1 MASEGITLGNAYIQ
15 ILPSTR
21 GLSANING
29 LMEDEG
35 ATAGNTLGNSIAS
48 AASSTLANS
57 LSSLGGAFS
66 TIGSTLSA
74 YVTAPIIA
82 AGTGSVVAAS
92 NFEDAFA
99 MLSTIADPE
108 ALPFEELNDQI
119 MELSNTTG
127 LGAAEIAEAAYG
139 AISAGQDT
147 ADAVG
152 FVAQA
157 SQLARGGFTSVATAT
172 DVLTTALNAYG
183 LSSEEAAHVSDVLIQ
198 TQNFGKTTVDQ
209 LAASMGRVIP
219 TAAAANVGIEDLASQ
234 YVALTR
240 NGIATAEATTYINS
254 MLNELSRNGTNA
266 SDAFREAAGVSFP
279 EFIAAGGS
287 TAEAMV
293 LLSESCAEAGLS
305 VADAFGS
312 AEAGKAANVL
322 VQHTSDATEALVSM
336 QTTGGQT
343 AAAFAIMSDTSSVKM
358 EQLKTSIT
366 NLGIAIG
373 EDLLPIILPIADR
386 LIELLDSLKEKWDS
400 LSPEAQN
407 TIIQAA
413 AIAAAIGPVLL
424 AAGTVLSTTG
434 KLIGAVQT
442 IGSVLPGLGS
452 HLANVGSN
460 AANAAAGATSAT
472 ASFSSMAGTA
482 LMLVALG
489 AAVWLVAQGMSVM
502 ADAAIRL
509 ANAGPAA
516 IATFFGMVGAATAM
530 SAVILLVG
538 ASASASAVGLLALG
552 AAVLMIAG
560 GIALL
565 TEACAHLV
573 SEITG
578 LVQTIINGSNQIN
591 SIIRQLAAS
600 VRSIIREVA
609 TAIVAI
615 IRTIAVSI
623 NSVVSNV
630 AGNIQSTVRTVASA
644 IQSIARSIQTTVQSI
659 ARSIQTTIQT
669 AANSVGRIVDS
680 IGGSI
685 SRVLNSVAG
694 VVTSVGNAAMQ
705 TGRGF
710 DTFTAALSRLVGMN
724 LLDIA
729 ATMTAV
735 SRGLDSIV
743 SSARGIPSV
752 TQSIREL
759 SAAFAN
765 AQLRFNP
772 GNLTLPH
779 FSMSGS
785 FNAQRG
791 TVPQVRV
798 QWYAKA
804 AEQGAL
810 FSSPQLIGVG
820 DSAQGELL
828 YGHDSLMRDIR
839 SAVSEGQS
847 SDKRPIVVNVYGH
860 ESQNVNDLAD
870 AVIRKVQHSI
880 DQKGYVF
887 A

>member
-1 MASEGITLGNAYIQ
+1 MAIELGQAYIQ
-15 ILPSTR
+15 ILPSAR
-21 GLSANING
+21 GISANITG

-35 ATAGNTLGNSIAS
+35 STAGNTLGNSIAS
-48 AASSTLANS
+48 AATTTLQNQ

-66 TIGSTLSA
+66 TIGSTLSM

-82 AGTGSVVAAS
+82 AGTGSVMAAS

-99 MLSTIADPE
+99 MLSTIADPDE
-108 ALPFEELNDQI
+108 LSFEELNDQI
-119 MELSNTTG
+119 MELSSTSG
-127 LGAAEIAEAAYG
+127 LGAAAIAEAAYG
-139 AISAGQDT
+139 AISAGQST

-157 SQLARGGFTSVATAT
+157 SQLARGGFTSLGTAT

-198 TQNFGKTTVDQ
+198 TQNLGKTTVDQ

-219 TAAAANVGIEDLASQ
+219 TASAANVGIEDLASQ

-254 MLNELSRNGTNA
+254 MLNELSRSGTNA
-266 SDAFREAAGVSFP
+266 SDTFMEAAGVSFP

-287 TAEAMV
+287 TAEAMQ
-293 LLSESCAEAGLS
+293 LLAEHCAETGLS

-312 AEAGKAANVL
+312 AEAGRAANVL
-322 VQHTSDATEALVSM
+322 VQHTSDATEAMVSM
-336 QTTGGQT
+336 QTTSGQT
-343 AAAFAIMSDTSSVKM
+343 AEAFAIMSNTSSVKM
-358 EQLKTSIT
+358 EELKNSVT

-373 EDLLPIILPIADR
+373 EDLLPIIVPIADK
-386 LIELLDSLKEKWDS
+386 LIEILDSLKEKWDS
-400 LSPEAQN
+400 LSPETQN
-407 TIIQAA
+407 AIIQAA
-413 AIAAAIGPVLL
+413 AIAAAVGPVLVVL
-424 AAGTVLSTTG
+424 GTVLTTTG

-482 LMLVALG
+482 LMLLALG
-489 AAVWLVAQGMSVM
+489 AAIWMVAEGMSVM

-509 ANAGPAA
+509 AEAGPAA

-530 SAVILLVG
+530 AAVILLVG
-538 ASASASAVGLLALG
+538 GAAEVSALGLLALG
-552 AAVLMIAG
+552 AAMLMIEA
-560 GIALL
+560 GIALI
-565 TEACAHLV
+565 TEATAHLV

-578 LVQTIINGSNQIN
+578 LVQTIVNGSNQIN
-591 SIIRQLAAS
+591 SIIRQLAS
-600 VRSIIREVA
+600 SIRSIIREVA

-615 IRTIAVSI
+615 IRTIAASI
-623 NSVVSNV
+623 NSVVSNL
-630 AGNIQSTVRTVASA
+630 ARNIQSTVRTVASA
-644 IQSIARSIQTTVQSI
+644 IQSIARSIQTTIQTI
-659 ARSIQTTIQT
+659 TRSIQTTVQT
-669 AANSVGRIVDS
+669 VANSISRVIDS

-685 SRVLNSVAG
+685 SRVLNSVSG
-694 VVTSVGNAAMQ
+694 VVTSVGNAALQ

-710 DTFTAALSRLVGMN
+710 DTFTDALGRLVGMN

-735 SRGLDSIV
+735 SRGLDAII
-743 SSARGIPSV
+743 SSARGIPAV

-791 TVPQVRV
+791 TVPQVHVR
-798 QWYAKA
+798 WYARA

-810 FSSPQLIGVG
+810 FTVPQLIGVG

-828 YGHDSLMRDIR
+828 YGHDSLMRDIT
-839 SAVSEGQS
+839 SAVSQGMGSGE
-847 SDKRPIVVNVYGH
+847 RPITVNVYGA
-860 ESQNVNDLAD
+860 EGQNVNELAD
-870 AVIRKVQHSI
+870 AVIWKIQHAVE
-880 DQKGYVF
+880 QKGAAY